1 MNKYRRYAL
10 SFSIITIIGVGLV
23 VSAYSLIF
31 TVPETAQIV
40 LYNKLGNI
48 AQMSADERHIKPNC
62 YNYPSTV
69 AVDDNEQINLLVWNI
84 YKQNRINWQSELTR
98 FSQQKQLILLQE
110 ASLTAELKTW
120 ITKGEWQG
128 YQVNAFEAFNTSSG
142 VLNLSKHS
150 PLQVCAYTALEPWLR
165 LPKSALYAL
174 YPLTNGEQL
183 AIINLHAIN
192 FTVGVEAYQQQLAKL
207 LSALESHQGPM
218 IVAGDFNSWNQQRLE
233 VIQQQLAPFRLQ
245 EVIFTPDN
253 RFRFI
258 NGLALDAVFYRGLEL
273 VSADTSITAASDHNP
288 LSLRFNLI
296 HHSER

>member
-48 AQMSADERHIKPNC
+48 AQMSADEHHIKPNC

-120 ITKGEWQG
+120 ITKGEWRG